1 MQSYAQA
8 LEMYNSRPVPPRS
21 KKWKEMADNARP
33 LRRTGDTAK
42 GIHMTDEGVI
52 YYRLYNTNIATLYPP
67 QADGTYRVEVRWYDS
82 QTTRNF
88 MSDFGLYYVWLLTT
102 DDTRVCVPLVPLSRP
117 CADLTF
123 TADNKLIVARSR
135 HADIYTAVSSAD
147 DRQRRREFKAKLD
160 TLITLA
166 MFKLENYRA
175 NVTIEASYGK
185 PFAGGWHLP
194 DSVRVLEHKVNDIK
208 YNTRSYDPE
217 DFDFDNP
224 EFIESFLGAGQGV
237 FDILASKRAWN
248 ENTFKY
254 YHRATAEQL
263 QEVEDKRRQIINDI
277 TPEDFSKSLHN
288 KLLSMFNLKK
298 GSDRKA
304 WGQFQPSLP
313 RKYSY

>member
-8 LEMYNSRPVPPRS
+8 LELYNSRPVPPRS
-21 KKWKEMADNARP
+21 KAWKEMADNARP

-88 MSDFGLYYVWLLTT
+88 MSDFGLYYTYLLTT
-102 DDTRVCVPLVPLSRP
+102 DNTRVSVPLVPLSRP

-123 TADNKLIVARSR
+123 TADNKLIVARSW
-135 HADIYTAVSSAD
+135 HADIYTAVSSAED
-147 DRQRRREFKAKLD
+147 KQRRKEFKAKLD
-160 TLITLA
+160 TLTTLA
-166 MFKLENYRA
+166 MFKLENFRA
-175 NVTIEASYGK
+175 NVRIEPEYGK

-194 DSVRVLEHKVNDIK
+194 DSVRLLEHKVHDIK
-208 YNTRSYDPE
+208 YNSRSRDPE

-224 EFIESFLGAGQGV
+224 EFIEALLNAGQGL
-237 FDILASKRAWN
+237 FDILASKRAWI
-248 ENTFKY
+248 EGAVRVY
-254 YHRATAEQL
+254 YRATPEQL
-263 QEVEDKRRQIINDI
+263 REFEDKRRKIIEEI
-277 TPEDFSKSLHN
+277 TPEDFRKSLHN
-288 KLLSMFNLKK
+288 KLLSIFNLKK

-313 RKYSY
+313 RRFSY